1 MKLKVANPIYDVAFK
16 YLMNDAEVA
25 RLMLSKLID
34 AEVLEVQFA
43 PTEHHAKLAV
53 QNLTVFHLDFAARI
67 RLQDGSEKMVL
78 IEIQKAKYPTD
89 IMRFRRYL
97 GQHYQDEKN
106 TVTEADGKRQALPI
120 FTIYFLGH
128 KLTNIQAPVVKVRRA
143 CFDAATGER
152 LEGRDPFVEALT
164 HDSVVIQIPL
174 LSGSSR
180 TDLEKLL
187 SVFDQ
192 ARRDPDNR
200 HIVEVDEET
209 YPSEYRRIVKRL
221 LAAISDKEVEET
233 MRIEDEVLD
242 ELQRLERIAE
252 EKAQEAEKQR
262 RIAEEKA
269 REAQEQRQ
277 EAEEQRRIA
286 EEKAREAEKKE
297 RALQAT
303 RRAAIEALV
312 KAGVPREKAETL
324 VAPVPTHDQS

>member
-25 RLMLSKLID
+25 RLMLSKLIG

-43 PTEHHAKLAV
+43 PTEHQAKLLV
-53 QNLTVFHLDFAARI
+53 DNLTVFHLDFAARI
-67 RLQDGSEKMVL
+67 RLRDGTEKMVL
-78 IEIQKAKYPTD
+78 IEIQKAKYPAD

-106 TVTEADGKRQALPI
+106 TFQDTEGKRQALPI

-128 KLTNIQAPVVKVRRA
+128 TLETIRVPVLKVKRECV
-143 CFDAATGER
+143 DAATGER
-152 LEGRDPFVEALT
+152 MEGRDPFIEGLT

-174 LSGSSR
+174 LSGSRR
-180 TDLEKLL
+180 TDLERLL

-200 HIVEVDEET
+200 HVVEVDEES
-209 YPSEYRRIVKRL
+209 YPSEYRRIVRRL

-242 ELQRLERIAE
+242 ELQRLERL
-252 EKAQEAEKQR
+252 
-262 RIAEEKA
+262 
-269 REAQEQRQ
+269 
-277 EAEEQRRIA
+277 A
-286 EEKAREAEKKE
+286 EEKAREAEEQRRLAEEKERALQAKVCEVEEQRRLAEEKE

-303 RRAAIEALV
+303 REAAIEALV
-312 KAGVPREKAETL
+312 QAGVPRDQAEATI
-324 VAPVPTHDQS
+324 AGTSRHNSQ